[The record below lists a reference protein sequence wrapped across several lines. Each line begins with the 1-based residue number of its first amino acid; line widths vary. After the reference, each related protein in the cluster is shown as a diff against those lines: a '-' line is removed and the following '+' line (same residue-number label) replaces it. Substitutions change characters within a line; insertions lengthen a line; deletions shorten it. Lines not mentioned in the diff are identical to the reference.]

1 MGDYPINPL
10 LGIMPFMYGSPY
22 YGYGDVYSG
31 YMSTGGIMCANT
43 INYQQQM
50 QALNVAQLQSRIAE
64 LQMQQCCCQQLP
76 ISLYG
81 ASMCN
86 GGFWPKEKKQTV
98 YELDKIIFPEDPI
111 RDYIEAEVAKVKEK
125 YAKRIRQLEAL
136 VV

>member
-22 YGYGDVYSG
+22 YGYGNVYNS
-31 YMSTGGIMCANT
+31 YMQDGGMCVNT
-43 INYQQQM
+43 ASYQQQM
-50 QALNVAQLQSRIAE
+50 QAVSVARLQSRIAE

-76 ISLYG
+76 MSLYG

-86 GGFWPKEKKQTV
+86 GIWPKEKKQTV

-111 RDYIEAEVAKVKEK
+111 RDYIEAEVEKVKEK
-125 YAKRIRQLEAL
+125 YTKRIRQLEAL
-136 VV
+136 MV